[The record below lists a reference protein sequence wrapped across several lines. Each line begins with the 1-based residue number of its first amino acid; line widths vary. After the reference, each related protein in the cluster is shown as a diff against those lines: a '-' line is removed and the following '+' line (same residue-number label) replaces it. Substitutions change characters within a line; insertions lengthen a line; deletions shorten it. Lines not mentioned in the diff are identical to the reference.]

1 MTPLLKV
8 AFAGIWHTFIPTEDE
23 SRAVNDGLENMARPL
38 FRWVDDRLTAVMT
51 LIFQLLERLYLM
63 GMWLPFS
70 FIIIAGA
77 SYSGW
82 TLRHIKQGNF
92 AFASPSIHRIAVR
105 AILLML
111 VFLPLFLMLP
121 FALSPYIY
129 PFMFTV
135 IAFMIMAILANV
147 AKRL

>member
-1 MTPLLKV
+1 MREIDAIASETFYDTFIKSGFY
-8 AFAGIWHTFIPTEDE
+8 ARIWHTFIPTEDE
-23 SRAVNDGLENMARPL
+23 RRAANDGLENMARHL

-82 TLRHIKQGNF
+82 TLRHIK
-92 AFASPSIHRIAVR
+92 
-105 AILLML
+105 
-111 VFLPLFLMLP
+111 
-121 FALSPYIY
+121 
-129 PFMFTV
+129 
-135 IAFMIMAILANV
+135 
-147 AKRL
+147 